1 MSLRA
6 MTSGSSAVAL
16 RQFAANVA
24 GVAWAALIQLAFTPL
39 YLRLVGPESYGL
51 IGFFVTLAALLQV
64 FDLGMSPTV
73 NRELA
78 RFSARDGSAAAA
90 SRFLFTFE
98 VVYWGLAVV
107 VAVALAAATP
117 LIAGRWLK
125 ASTLSTGVMASCFLR
140 MALLTALQWPITLYQ
155 AALRGLQRHV
165 SWNALKIGAVT
176 AANLIAVLFLRFVSN
191 SIVAFFTVQ
200 IVVAVVHVVALRIW
214 TWRHMPRPHERHFT
228 SSFLFDAWRF
238 SAAMTLIT
246 VAAVVISQADKVVVS
261 AVAPLA
267 SFGYY
272 VVAAMAAN
280 ALLIV
285 IVPVFNTLMPRF
297 AYLSASGR
305 LEERKTT
312 YVAALEGIA
321 ALLAPIA
328 AVIAVFSYEILRL
341 WTGSDAAA
349 HSAAPVASLL
359 VVGTA
364 LNGIMNI
371 PYALQIAEGWLRLA
385 LILTL
390 AQTALYLP
398 LLCILAWRFGPVG
411 AAAAWPIVGAAY
423 VCAGLPLTQR
433 RFLTARE
440 SLAAAG
446 GVARAIVIAAAC
458 ALAGRFLLARSLP
471 MVVVTALFAMAA
483 CAAATPAVRRWLTV
497 RSY

>member
-1 MSLRA
+1 MKARGQTPRA
-6 MTSGSSAVAL
+6 FFFFRYTRPMTSAGNAVAL

-24 GVAWAALIQLAFTPL
+24 GVAWSALIKLAFTPL

-73 NRELA
+73 NREVA

-90 SRFLFTFE
+90 SRFLFSFE

-107 VAVALAAATP
+107 VAVILAAATP
-117 LIAGRWLK
+117 LVAGRWLK
-125 ASTLSTGVMASCFLR
+125 ASTLSTGVIASCLLR

-191 SIVAFFTVQ
+191 SIVAFFTAQ
-200 IVVAVVHVVALRIW
+200 IVVAVVAG
-214 TWRHMPRPHERHFT
+214 
-228 SSFLFDAWRF
+228 
-238 SAAMTLIT
+238 
-246 VAAVVISQADKVVVS
+246 VISQADKAVGS

-272 VVAAMAAN
+272 VIAAMAAN
-280 ALLIV
+280 ALLVV
-285 IVPVFNTLMPRF
+285 IIPVFNTLMPRF

-305 LEERKTT
+305 IEETKTT

-328 AVIAVFSYEILRL
+328 AVIAVFSYEILLL
-341 WTGSDAAA
+341 WTGSDAGAR
-349 HSAAPVASLL
+349 SAAPAASLL
-359 VVGTA
+359 VIGTA
-364 LNGIMNI
+364 LNGVMNI

-385 LILTL
+385 LALTL

-411 AAAAWPIVGAAY
+411 AAAAWPIVGVAY

-446 GVARAIVIAAAC
+446 GVARAVVIAAGC
-458 ALAGRFLLARSLP
+458 ALAGRVLLDRSLP
-471 MVVVTALFAMAA
+471 VVVATAVFAMAA
-483 CAAATPAVRRWLTV
+483 SVAATPAVRRMI